1 MIRSSSSRMRSATD
15 STFCT
20 PGGDR
25 DGAGA
30 AEGAAEGAIVGGAVD
45 VLPRGDE
52 QLAGVAGRDP
62 EQLGGARRGCRDE
75 RGEVPVEGG
84 DLLVEFCEA
93 PRE

>member
-1 MIRSSSSRMRSATD
+1 MIRSSSSRMRSATY

-25 DGAGA
+25 DRAGA
-30 AEGAAEGAIVGGAVD
+30 AEGAAVD

-84 DLLVEFCEA
+84 DLLVELCDA